1 MNDLKNQIDIVLVET
16 SHPGNIG
23 SVARAMKT
31 MGLKNLILVNPK
43 DFPSKEALKLSG
55 NAQDVVDQAI
65 IVSTLDEA
73 IAKSLNVYA
82 TSARTRTIS
91 WPIITAEDA
100 GIEINENVRQNSKTS
115 IIFGREDRGLTND
128 ELQKANKH
136 ILIPSS
142 DEYPV
147 LNIAMSV
154 QVIAYE
160 IYKNAEIEIDTEW
173 QDYPELN
180 SRELSMLIDHFID
193 TSYKLNLFDEENAK
207 KFSLELK
214 ECSHDSNLTRWKA
227 ISFADF
233 SQELIKKLSNL
244 YLKEAFKSL

>member
-1 MNDLKNQIDIVLVET
+1 M
-16 SHPGNIG
+16 
-23 SVARAMKT
+23 
-31 MGLKNLILVNPK
+31 
-43 DFPSKEALKLSG
+43 
-55 NAQDVVDQAI
+55 
-65 IVSTLDEA
+65 
-73 IAKSLNVYA
+73 
-82 TSARTRTIS
+82 
-91 WPIITAEDA
+91 
-100 GIEINENVRQNSKTS
+100 
-115 IIFGREDRGLTND
+115 
-128 ELQKANKH
+128 QKANKH

-207 KFSLELK
+207 KILVRIKRMFTRLK
-214 ECSHDSNLTRWKA
+214 PDKMEGNFLRGFLTRINKK
-227 ISFADF
+227 
-233 SQELIKKLSNL
+233 IK
-244 YLKEAFKSL
+244 

>member
-1 MNDLKNQIDIVLVET
+1 MNDIKNQIDIVLVET

-31 MGLKNLILVNPK
+31 MGLSNLILVNPK
-43 DFPSKEALKLSG
+43 EFPSKEAFMLSG
-55 NAQDVVDQAI
+55 NAQDVIEKATVVD
-65 IVSTLDEA
+65 TLEEA
-73 IAKSLNVYA
+73 IKESTNIYA

-91 WPIITAEDA
+91 WPIITADEA
-100 GIEINENVRQNSKTS
+100 GIEINKNVNKDSKTS

-142 DEYPV
+142 EEYPV

-160 IYKNAEIEIDTEW
+160 IFKNSNTGIDTEW

-180 SRELSMLIDHFID
+180 SEELTMLIDHFVD

-207 KFSLELK
+207 KILVRIKRMFTRLK
-214 ECSHDSNLTRWKA
+214 PDKMEGNFLRGFLTRINKK
-227 ISFADF
+227 
-233 SQELIKKLSNL
+233 IK
-244 YLKEAFKSL
+244 

>member
-1 MNDLKNQIDIVLVET
+1 MNDIKNLIDIVLVET

-43 DFPSKEALKLSG
+43 DFPSKEAFMLSG
-55 NAQDVVDQAI
+55 NAQDVVEQAR
-65 IVSTLDEA
+65 VVNTLDEA
-73 IAKSLNVYA
+73 IANRINIYA

-91 WPIITAEDA
+91 WPIITAEEA
-100 GIEINENVRQNSKTS
+100 GIEINKDVQQNSKTS

-142 DEYPV
+142 EEYPV

-160 IYKNAEIEIDTEW
+160 IFKYSDIEIDTDW

-180 SRELSMLIDHFID
+180 SEELTMLIDHFID

-207 KFSLELK
+207 KILVRIKRMFTRLK
-214 ECSHDSNLTRWKA
+214 PDKMEGNFLRGFLTRINKK
-227 ISFADF
+227 
-233 SQELIKKLSNL
+233 IK
-244 YLKEAFKSL
+244 

>member
-1 MNDLKNQIDIVLVET
+1 MNDIKNQIDIVLVET

-43 DFPSKEALKLSG
+43 EFPSKEAFMLSG
-55 NAQDVVDQAI
+55 NAQDVI
-65 IVSTLDEA
+65 EEA
-73 IAKSLNVYA
+73 IVVDTLEEAIKDSTNIYA

-91 WPIITAEDA
+91 WPIITSEEA
-100 GIEINENVRQNSKTS
+100 GVEINKNVNKDSRTS

-160 IYKNAEIEIDTEW
+160 IFKNSDIKIDTEW

-180 SRELSMLIDHFID
+180 SEELTMLIDHFVD

-207 KFSLELK
+207 KILVRIKRMFTRLK
-214 ECSHDSNLTRWKA
+214 PDKMEGNFLRGFLTRINKK
-227 ISFADF
+227 
-233 SQELIKKLSNL
+233 IK
-244 YLKEAFKSL
+244 

>member
-160 IYKNAEIEIDTEW
+160 IYKNADIEIDTKW

-207 KFSLELK
+207 KILVRIKRMFTRLK
-214 ECSHDSNLTRWKA
+214 PDKMEGNFFRGFLTRINKK
-227 ISFADF
+227 
-233 SQELIKKLSNL
+233 IK
-244 YLKEAFKSL
+244 

>member
-1 MNDLKNQIDIVLVET
+1 MNDIKNQIDIVLVET

-43 DFPSKEALKLSG
+43 EFPSKEAFMLSG
-55 NAQDVVDQAI
+55 NAQDVI
-65 IVSTLDEA
+65 EEA
-73 IAKSLNVYA
+73 IVVDTLEEAIKESTNIYA

-91 WPIITAEDA
+91 WPIITADEA
-100 GIEINENVRQNSKTS
+100 GIEINKNVNKDSRTS

-142 DEYPV
+142 EEYPV

-154 QVIAYE
+154 QVIACLLY
-160 IYKNAEIEIDTEW
+160 
-173 QDYPELN
+173 
-180 SRELSMLIDHFID
+180 
-193 TSYKLNLFDEENAK
+193 TSDAADE
-207 KFSLELK
+207 
-214 ECSHDSNLTRWKA
+214 
-227 ISFADF
+227 
-233 SQELIKKLSNL
+233 
-244 YLKEAFKSL
+244 

>member
-193 TSYKLNLFDEENAK
+193 TSYKLNLFDEEL
-207 KFSLELK
+207 SLI
-214 ECSHDSNLTRWKA
+214 H
-227 ISFADF
+227 I
-233 SQELIKKLSNL
+233 
-244 YLKEAFKSL
+244 

>member
-1 MNDLKNQIDIVLVET
+1 MNDIKNQIDIVLVET

-43 DFPSKEALKLSG
+43 DFPSKEAFMLSG
-55 NAQDVVDQAI
+55 NAQDLIEQAI
-65 IVSTLDEA
+65 VVNTLDEA
-73 IAKSLNVYA
+73 IANSTNIFA

-91 WPIITAEDA
+91 WPIITDEA
-100 GIEINENVRQNSKTS
+100 GIEINKNVKKSSKTS

-142 DEYPV
+142 EEYPV

-160 IYKNAEIEIDTEW
+160 IFKNSDIKTDTEW

-180 SRELSMLIDHFID
+180 SEELAMLIDHFVD

-207 KFSLELK
+207 KILVRIKRMFTRLK
-214 ECSHDSNLTRWKA
+214 PDKMEGNFLRGFLTRINKK
-227 ISFADF
+227 
-233 SQELIKKLSNL
+233 IK
-244 YLKEAFKSL
+244 

>member
-173 QDYPELN
+173 QDYTELN

-207 KFSLELK
+207 KILVRIKRMFTRLK
-214 ECSHDSNLTRWKA
+214 PDKMEGNFLRGFLTRINKK
-227 ISFADF
+227 
-233 SQELIKKLSNL
+233 IK
-244 YLKEAFKSL
+244 

>member
-1 MNDLKNQIDIVLVET
+1 MNDIKNQVQIVLVET

-31 MGLKNLILVNPK
+31 MGLQNLVLVKPRN
-43 DFPSKEALKLSG
+43 FPSKEAFVLSG
-55 NAQDVVDQAI
+55 NAQDLIEQAVV
-65 IVSTLDEA
+65 VNTLDEA
-73 IAKSLNVYA
+73 IKNCTNIYA
-82 TSARTRTIS
+82 TSARTRSIS
-91 WPIITAEDA
+91 WPIITAEMA
-100 GIEINENVRQNSKTS
+100 GIEINKSVREGIKVS

-142 DEYPV
+142 EEYPV

-160 IYKNAEIEIDTEW
+160 IFKNADIEVDINW

-180 SRELSMLIDHFID
+180 SEELSMLIDHFID
-193 TSYKLNLFDEENAK
+193 TSYKLNLFDEDNAK
-207 KFSLELK
+207 KILVRIKRMFTRLK
-214 ECSHDSNLTRWKA
+214 PDKMEGNFLRGFLTRINKK
-227 ISFADF
+227 
-233 SQELIKKLSNL
+233 IK
-244 YLKEAFKSL
+244 